1 MPQKIIYLIVFLSL
15 CLQPVLA
22 NSEPLIDE
30 INVESAVDDAT
41 ENVTQYLSKYQGV
54 AFTHSRKK
62 AIEQDIR
69 SALQA
74 VGFYNYASV
83 IEFEPQEN
91 ILQVSLEL
99 KAPIKWQKVEVQIV
113 GIGRDD
119 AALQEVIEST
129 PLQVN
134 TIVRHDTYGAAK
146 AELESVLLERGYFD
160 YTWQQ
165 RRMEVNPKQGW
176 AQAVLVIDSG
186 ARYRFGELMFAGQS
200 KARRFIKELAPF
212 SEDTPYQA
220 KLLSTYS
227 LALSDTPYFASVKVY
242 PLLKSRKA
250 FEVPIRVEVSDKP
263 ENSFEVGGGYST
275 DLGAKF
281 RGKWSKP
288 WVSEGG
294 HSFVSDLNLSQRQQD
309 VTAAY
314 TIPVGNPNSDVYRVL
329 GGYQLQDDL
338 TDGVKSTAWNIQL
351 QRQWLLKSNWVRTA
365 FLKREHEKSEQVGLN
380 LDTEMLIPGISY
392 AKKQSLGGMTPYWG
406 SEQLFTLEAAHE
418 SVVSST
424 SLLKI
429 HWKQAWLRQYM
440 ARHLVLLRAELGAM
454 AVSDFDKTPLNLRFF
469 AGGDQSVRGFA
480 FQSISPRGEL
490 GQLTGG
496 KYLVTASSEYNYQFL
511 PNWRAALFVDVGTAT
526 NDFSEKWAL
535 GAGFGFRYLTPVG
548 PIRVDHAWGLS
559 KPSRSTRLSIVIGP
573 EI

>member
-1 MPQKIIYLIVFLSL
+1 MPQKIIYFIVLLSL
-15 CLQPVLA
+15 CLQPALA
-22 NSEPLIDE
+22 NTEQLIDE
-30 INVESAVDDAT
+30 INVESKVDTAT
-41 ENVTQYLSKYQGV
+41 ENVTQYLSKYQNI
-54 AFTHSRKK
+54 AYTHSRKK
-62 AIEQDIR
+62 AIEKDIR

-74 VGFYNYASV
+74 VGFYNYSSV
-83 IEFEPQEN
+83 VEFEADKN
-91 ILQVSLEL
+91 ALNVALDL
-99 KAPIKWQKVEVQIV
+99 KAPILWQKIEVRIV
-113 GIGRDD
+113 GAGQDD
-119 AALQEVIEST
+119 VNLQQVIEST
-129 PLQVN
+129 PLRVN
-134 TIVRHDTYGAAK
+134 TVVRHDTYSAAK
-146 AELESVLLERGYFD
+146 AQLESALLERGYFD

-165 RRMEVNPKQGW
+165 RQLEVNPQQNW
-176 AQAVLVIDSG
+176 AQALLVVESG
-186 ARYRFGELMFAGQS
+186 TRYRFGELMFTGQS

-212 SEDTPYQA
+212 NSNTPYQA
-220 KLLSTYS
+220 KLLSEYS
-227 LALSDTPYFASVKVY
+227 LALSETPYFASVKVY
-242 PLLKSRKA
+242 PLLKSRKS

-288 WVSEGG
+288 WVSDGG

-314 TIPVGNPNSDVYRVL
+314 TIPVSDPNSDIYRVL
-329 GGYQLQDDL
+329 GGYQLQDEL
-338 TDGVKSTAWNIQL
+338 TEGVKSSSWNIQL

-392 AKKQSLGGMTPYWG
+392 AKKQSRGGMTPYWG
-406 SEQLFTLEAAHE
+406 SEQLITLEAAHQ
-418 SVVSST
+418 SIISST
-424 SLLKI
+424 SLFKI
-429 HWKQAWLRQYM
+429 HWKQAWLRQYQQ
-440 ARHLVLLRAELGAM
+440 RHMVLLRAELGAM
-454 AVSDFDKTPLNLRFF
+454 AVSDFDKTPLNMRFF

-548 PIRVDHAWGLS
+548 PVRVDHAWGLS

>member
-1 MPQKIIYLIVFLSL
+1 MYFIVLLSL
-15 CLQPVLA
+15 CLQPALA
-22 NSEPLIDE
+22 NTEQLIDE
-30 INVESAVDDAT
+30 INVESKVDTVT

-62 AIEQDIR
+62 AIEKDIR

-74 VGFYNYASV
+74 VGFYNYSSV
-83 IEFEPQEN
+83 IEFEADKNALNVALDLKTP
-91 ILQVSLEL
+91 IL
-99 KAPIKWQKVEVQIV
+99 WQKIEVRIV
-113 GIGRDD
+113 GVGQGDVN
-119 AALQEVIEST
+119 LQQVIEST
-129 PLQVN
+129 PLRVN
-134 TIVRHDTYGAAK
+134 TVVRHDTYSAAK
-146 AELESVLLERGYFD
+146 AQLESALLERGYFD

-165 RRMEVNPKQGW
+165 RQLEVNPQQDW
-176 AQAVLVIDSG
+176 AQAVLVVDSG
-186 ARYRFGELMFAGQS
+186 ARYRFGELMFIGQS
-200 KARRFIKELAPF
+200 KAQRFIKELAPF
-212 SEDTPYQA
+212 TVNTPYQA
-220 KLLSTYS
+220 KQLSEYS
-227 LALSDTPYFASVKVY
+227 LALSETPYFASVKVY
-242 PLLKSRKA
+242 PLLKFRKS

-288 WVSEGG
+288 WVSDGG

-314 TIPVGNPNSDVYRVL
+314 TIPISDPNSDVYRVL

-338 TDGVKSTAWNIQL
+338 TEGIKSSSWNIQL

-392 AKKQSLGGMTPYWG
+392 AKKQSRGGMTPYWG
-406 SEQLFTLEAAHE
+406 SEQLITLEAAHA
-418 SVVSST
+418 SVISST
-424 SLLKI
+424 SLFKI
-429 HWKQAWLRQYM
+429 HWKQAWLRQYQQ
-440 ARHLVLLRAELGAM
+440 RHMVLLRAELGAM

-559 KPSRSTRLSIVIGP
+559 KPSHSTRLSIVIGP

>member
-1 MPQKIIYLIVFLSL
+1 MPQKIIYFIVLLSL
-15 CLQPVLA
+15 CLQPALA
-22 NSEPLIDE
+22 NTEQLIDE
-30 INVESAVDDAT
+30 INVESKVDTAT
-41 ENVTQYLSKYQGV
+41 ENVTQYLSKYQNI

-62 AIEQDIR
+62 AIEKDIR

-74 VGFYNYASV
+74 VGFYNYSSV
-83 IEFEPQEN
+83 VEFEVDKN
-91 ILQVSLEL
+91 ALNVALDL
-99 KAPIKWQKVEVQIV
+99 KAPILWQKIEVRIV
-113 GIGRDD
+113 GAGQGDVN
-119 AALQEVIEST
+119 LQQVIEST
-129 PLQVN
+129 PLRVN
-134 TIVRHDTYGAAK
+134 TAVRHDTYSAAK
-146 AELESVLLERGYFD
+146 AQLESALLERGYFD

-165 RRMEVNPKQGW
+165 RQLEVNPQQSW
-176 AQAVLVIDSG
+176 AQAILVVESG
-186 ARYRFGELMFAGQS
+186 TRYRFGELMFTGRS
-200 KARRFIKELAPF
+200 KAQRFIKELAPF
-212 SEDTPYQA
+212 NSNTPYQA
-220 KLLSTYS
+220 KLLSEYS
-227 LALSDTPYFASVKVY
+227 LALSETPYFASVKVY
-242 PLLKSRKA
+242 PLLKSRKS

-281 RGKWSKP
+281 RGKWTKP
-288 WVSEGG
+288 WVSDGG

-314 TIPVGNPNSDVYRVL
+314 TIPVSDPNSDIYRVL
-329 GGYQLQDDL
+329 GGYQLQDEL
-338 TDGVKSTAWNIQL
+338 TEGVKSSSWNIQL

-392 AKKQSLGGMTPYWG
+392 AKKQSRGGMTPYWG
-406 SEQLFTLEAAHE
+406 SEQLITLEAAHQ
-418 SVVSST
+418 SVISST
-424 SLLKI
+424 SLFKI
-429 HWKQAWLRQYM
+429 HWKQAWLRQYQQ
-440 ARHLVLLRAELGAM
+440 RHMVLLRAELGAM